1 MLTLPPGYGLPLRRL
16 GDLSLGLHG
25 TCPHGSAHEH
35 IISNKIINEGQETI
49 SHTTTEKKTKTDYI
63 IVDKHFVFF

>member
-1 MLTLPPGYGLPLRRL
+1 MARAPTVPTPM
-16 GDLSLGLHG
+16 
-25 TCPHGSAHEH
+25 AHEH